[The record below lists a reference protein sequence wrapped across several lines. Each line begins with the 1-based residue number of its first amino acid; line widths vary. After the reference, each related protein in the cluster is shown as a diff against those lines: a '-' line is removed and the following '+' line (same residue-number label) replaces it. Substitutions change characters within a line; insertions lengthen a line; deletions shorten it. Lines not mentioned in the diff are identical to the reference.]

1 MHDRCEVPVAI
12 GECIASA
19 FPFIRSSAES
29 CVHSAEADPGPIFD
43 LTLSTPAR
51 TPARPLPA
59 QLLPYFTQFL
69 VLQAKLGRKIES
81 AVSPTPTPNNYQY
94 PSLVPC
100 VP

>member
-1 MHDRCEVPVAI
+1 MAWLASEMHDRSEVPVSI

-51 TPARPLPA
+51 PTFAIFYPVSRFAGETRKGDRVGR
-59 QLLPYFTQFL
+59 FSHSH
-69 VLQAKLGRKIES
+69 AK
-81 AVSPTPTPNNYQY
+81 
-94 PSLVPC
+94 
-100 VP
+100 